1 MFESP
6 VNEEKRHSKPPTK
19 SHNIHLKTLH
29 WSSQVERIASQGITS
44 SRDRISTGS
53 NLSPVRRM
61 NPIIV
66 QTKKRMHEEMNA
78 PLPSDNMTT
87 KIAVEK
93 NEISS
98 ISEAASSEPGR
109 DVKRSRMDSPK
120 TEGMKLRM
128 QAKDLPLLPIISDA
142 KLPDPK
148 ESKAEPDE
156 YLKQLFKAMYGVD
169 VKVRGGLDLGED
181 YFKPVTEAQQAAYTM
196 EVLTPARENDVKTL
210 KELVAAKGPQVV
222 NCVNRFGESLLNLAC
237 RRGFTEVAE
246 FLLSDEINLDVR
258 LKDDFGRT
266 PLHDAC
272 WHPKPQEDICGWLIK
287 RDPSLLLVTDKR
299 GNTPFM
305 YARAED
311 FPTWRQFLFDNRD
324 SLQLLT
330 EPSTLKQ
337 FC

>member
-1 MFESP
+1 
-6 VNEEKRHSKPPTK
+6 
-19 SHNIHLKTLH
+19 
-29 WSSQVERIASQGITS
+29 
-44 SRDRISTGS
+44 
-53 NLSPVRRM
+53 M
-61 NPIIV
+61 NPSSV
-66 QTKKRMHEEMNA
+66 QPDSKKRDFVD
-78 PLPSDNMTT
+78 LITMTS
-87 KIAVEK
+87 K
-93 NEISS
+93 ISS
-98 ISEAASSEPGR
+98 TELSR
-109 DVKRSRMDSPK
+109 DVKRTRTESPETTAK
-120 TEGMKLRM
+120 KLTVH
-128 QAKDLPLLPIISDA
+128 AKDMPLLPIVTDA
-142 KLPDPK
+142 KIPDPK

-156 YLKQLFKAMYGVD
+156 YLKELVKAMFGVD
-169 VKVRGGLDLGED
+169 VKVRNGLDLGEE
-181 YFKPVTEAQQAAYTM
+181 YFKPITEAQQAAYTM

-246 FLLSDEINLDVR
+246 FLLSDEISLDVR

-266 PLHDAC
+266 PLHDTC
-272 WHPKPQEDICGWLIK
+272 WHPKPQQDICSWLIQ

-330 EPSTLKQ
+330 EPSTLKL
-337 FC
+337 FS